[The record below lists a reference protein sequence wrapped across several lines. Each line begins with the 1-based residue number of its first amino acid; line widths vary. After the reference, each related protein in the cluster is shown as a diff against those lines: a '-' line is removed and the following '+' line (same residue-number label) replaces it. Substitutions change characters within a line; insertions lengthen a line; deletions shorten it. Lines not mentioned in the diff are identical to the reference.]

1 MTNTINLEKK
11 EIKQDKIINVA
22 QTLFY
27 QKGYERTSVNE
38 IIKKIDIAKGTF
50 YHYFNSKED
59 LLDKMVGKIV
69 AGVMIPL
76 KIKLH
81 NKNLNAIDKLKYFFQ
96 QWTIFKIKN
105 IEFFQLLVRIMYKKE
120 NLLLRHKMQ
129 QNSLKKM
136 APFISEI
143 IKQGQKEG
151 LFSVGNPQETAEI
164 IMYLSK
170 NIADNMGPK
179 LAKGKLNTKII
190 NELIDK
196 SRAYEQAIIKLLGIE
211 DKSVN
216 LFDFD
221 QLEKNILKKI
231 KDNQLNV

>member
-1 MTNTINLEKK
+1 MTKIINLEKK
-11 EIKQDKIINVA
+11 GIKQDKIINVA

-27 QKGYERTSVNE
+27 QKGYDKTSVNE

-50 YHYFNSKED
+50 YHYFESKED

-76 KIKLH
+76 KIKLRH
-81 NKNLNAIDKLKYFFQ
+81 KNLNAIDKLKYFFQ

-105 IEFFQLLVRIMYKKE
+105 IEFFQWLVRIMYKKE
-120 NLLLRHKMQ
+120 NLLLRHKIQ

-151 LFSVGNPQETAEI
+151 LFSVSNPRETAEI

-179 LAKGKLNTKII
+179 IAKEKLSSKLIK
-190 NELIDK
+190 ELMDK
-196 SRAYEQAIIKLLGIE
+196 SKAYEQAIIKLLGIK
-211 DKSVN
+211 DRSIS

-221 QLEKNILKKI
+221 QLGDILKKVE
-231 KDNQLNV
+231 KNH